1 MASFVDRAQ
10 NRFNFRVHLFRWSNG
25 RVRAKL
31 RSKFGGYFRNPI
43 EHRDYVAAGAA
54 AGRCRN
60 VDVYFFVIIV
70 KVG

>member
-1 MASFVDRAQ
+1 MLAPLPV
-10 NRFNFRVHLFRWSNG
+10 FRWSNG

-54 AGRCRN
+54 AGTCSSAGRHN
-60 VDVYFFVIIV
+60 VESEADYDHFYLGS
-70 KVG
+70 KY